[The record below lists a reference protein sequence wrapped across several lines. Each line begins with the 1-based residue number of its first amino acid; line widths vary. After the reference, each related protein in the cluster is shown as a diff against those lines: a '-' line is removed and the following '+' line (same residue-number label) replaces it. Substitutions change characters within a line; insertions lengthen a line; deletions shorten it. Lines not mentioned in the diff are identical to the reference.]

1 MNLEKFSHP
10 KSVAVIGAS
19 RSPGK
24 VGHDV
29 VENLISFGFKGAIHP
44 INPKSQEILG
54 LRCYSRVTEVP
65 GPVDLAVISVPAV
78 VVLEVLKDCAAKG
91 VEAVVILS
99 AGFKESGAGE
109 AKGAKLEQEL
119 VNFAREHGIRII
131 GPNCLGVLD
140 SYSCLNA
147 TFAAARP
154 VRGEIGF
161 FSQSG
166 ALCIAVLEW
175 SKAQR
180 VGLSRFVSL
189 GNKCDV
195 SEIECLRALAD
206 DPHTR
211 VILGYIEGIDEG
223 RAFLEL
229 AKKVSLKKPI
239 VLFKGGVT
247 MAGARAASSHTGSL
261 AGSEVAY
268 QAAFRQAGV
277 LRARSLREFFNLALF
292 LALQPVPEGPHLA
305 VVTNSGGPGII
316 AADATEKSA
325 LELPTLGAQTVEK
338 LRKVLPPH
346 ASFYNPVDI
355 LGDADAARYIS
366 NLEIVF
372 EDEQINALLLI
383 LSRTATVDPL
393 ELSKRLK
400 EIKRPKPI
408 TACFLGEKS
417 VQAAKKELLRTGIP
431 PFEFPEEAVRTL
443 EEAWLYRFY
452 LQKPKDKEYHPRVDF
467 GRASQVFRTA
477 RGEGRQAL
485 YDYEV
490 REVLEAYGFR
500 FPKSLL
506 ARTTEEAVLAAQV
519 IGYPVALKVVSPAI
533 LHKTDVGGVR
543 LNIKDEGE
551 LRSAFI
557 EITSNIRRLRPDISI
572 VGVLIQEMIPG
583 GREVI
588 LGFTKDHQFGP
599 LVMFGLGGIYVEV
612 LKDVSFR
619 LAPFG
624 RQEAR
629 EMVREIKSFPLLKGV
644 RGSKE
649 ADIEALVDCIVR
661 FACLVSDFPELAEGE
676 INPLMV
682 LSKDKGA
689 VAVDVRLILGGE

>member
-1 MNLEKFSHP
+1 
-10 KSVAVIGAS
+10 VAVIGAS

-54 LRCYSRVTEVP
+54 LRCYPRVTEVP

-543 LNIKDEGE
+543 LNVKDEGE

>member
-1 MNLEKFSHP
+1 LNLEKFFHP

-44 INPKSQEILG
+44 INPRSQEILG
-54 LRCYSRVTEVP
+54 LRCYPRVTEVP